1 MAYFLHRAAAYR
13 ARVPV
18 DVQVGGVMTNRK
30 PLSPRRRAEFR
41 GRYLKRALGIDRKGR
56 AERWAW
62 LRETMSHEM
71 AVEASAG
78 KVWVDE

>member
-1 MAYFLHRAAAYR
+1 MK
-13 ARVPV
+13 
-18 DVQVGGVMTNRK
+18 RK

-41 GRYLKRALGIDRKGR
+41 GRYLKRTLGVDRKGR

-62 LRETMSHEM
+62 LREL

-78 KVWVDE
+78 KIWVDHD